1 MGKAMTEHPLE
12 KAGRHYRPSEDLL
25 LAVKIAR
32 AAERPLLLY
41 GEPGSGKS
49 SLARY
54 VAATGPY
61 RYYEHVTTARTQ
73 AADLLWS
80 FDSVRRLGDAQ
91 HKGVGANT
99 DYVVPGVLWWAFD
112 RGSAGRLSRKEPF
125 AEWNSRFP
133 DAPAVLLVDEIDKAD
148 PDMPNGLLTP
158 LADRRFMVSDIDGGH
173 KIQENARTPG
183 ERCLVVVTSNRER
196 DLPPAFERRCVVL
209 QLPEHTDEELRDIVK
224 LHFGRTAP
232 LPELIDDLLERLRRA
247 TALAGQKG
255 RRAPSTA
262 EFLDAVRACVQSG
275 DAARNRELL
284 ARMIFDKDSDGPDRT
299 AVGR

>member
-1 MGKAMTEHPLE
+1 MTEGPLE
-12 KAGRHYRPSEDLL
+12 RAGRHYRPSEELL

-54 VAATGPY
+54 IAATGRC
-61 RYYEHVTTARTQ
+61 RYYELVTTARTQ

-91 HKGVGANT
+91 HEGVGKNS
-99 DYVVPGVLWWAFD
+99 DYVVPGMLWWAFD
-112 RGSAGRLSRKEPF
+112 RDSAGKLSAQEPF
-125 AEWNSRFP
+125 SEWNSGVP
-133 DAPAVLLVDEIDKAD
+133 DAPAVLLIDEIDKAD

-158 LADRRFMVSDIDGGH
+158 LADRRFTVPDIDGGH
-173 KIQENARTPG
+173 KVQERARKP
-183 ERCLVVVTSNRER
+183 EARCLVVVTSNRER

-209 QLPEHTDEELRDIVK
+209 RLPGHTDEELRDIVK
-224 LHFGRTAP
+224 RHFGTTAP
-232 LPELIDDLLERLRRA
+232 PPDLIEDLLRRLRSA
-247 TALAGQKG
+247 IEIAGQKS

-275 DAARNRELL
+275 DVALNRNLL
-284 ARMIFDKDSDGPDRT
+284 AKMIFNKDPEEPDRT